1 MDAAA
6 ATSQRSAA
14 AAAGLV
20 KAKARELGFDLC
32 GIARARP
39 LDAARLDR
47 WFERGW
53 DAPGIDYVRKR
64 RAERLDPSRV
74 LAGARSVIAL
84 AASYA
89 PGTPEVV
96 PHGDL
101 IVARYA
107 QGRDYHNVVLKPA
120 RKLAAWIRSAL
131 GARVYCEVDAG
142 AVLEKAWAQEAGIGW
157 IGKNGCL
164 IHEKLGSW
172 LLLGAL
178 VTDADL
184 AADAPHPDRCG
195 DCSACIP
202 ACPTRAIPEPR
213 YVDANRCLA
222 YHTIEHRGPIPPELA
237 RAAGGRVFGCDACQ
251 DACPWN
257 RRPPP
262 GTLVQLQAR
271 PGQRA
276 LDLAD
281 VLRLTPEEARRRFEG
296 TPLLRAG
303 RDGLVRSALAVAPSV
318 DAPRPVP
325 GRDALR
331 YISRAARTTA
341 RHSKKHRSRA
351 SRVPRP
357 LLRPTIPLK
366 SNGDRPS
373 ICRRRGVAAQNSARA
388 SYAECDES

>member
-1 MDAAA
+1 MSAVAPSERTAAA
-6 ATSQRSAA
+6 DAR
-14 AAAGLV
+14 LV

-39 LDAARLDR
+39 LDADRLDR
-47 WFERGW
+47 WLERGW
-53 DAPGIDYVRKR
+53 DAPGISYVRAR
-64 RAERLDPSRV
+64 RAERLDPGRV
-74 LAGARSVIAL
+74 LPGARSVIAL

-89 PGTPEVV
+89 PDSSEAPADG
-96 PHGDL
+96 L

-107 QGRDYHNVVLKPA
+107 RGRDYHNVVLKPA
-120 RKLAAWIRSAL
+120 RKLAAFLRSAL

-178 VTDADL
+178 VTDALL
-184 AADAPHPDRCG
+184 AADLPHPDRCG

-202 ACPTRAIPEPR
+202 ACPTAAIPEAR

-257 RRPPP
+257 RRAPP
-262 GTLVQLQAR
+262 GTLVQLRAR
-271 PGQRA
+271 PGQSA

-281 VLRLTPEEARRRFEG
+281 VLRLTDEEARRRYEG

-303 RDGLVRSALAVAPSV
+303 RNGLVRSALAL
-318 DAPRPVP
+318 APRPLP
-325 GRDALR
+325 AE
-331 YISRAARTTA
+331 I
-341 RHSKKHRSRA
+341 
-351 SRVPRP
+351 RP
-357 LLRPTIPLK
+357 LVQRLADDPAPGVRAEA
-366 SNGDRPS
+366 
-373 ICRRRGVAAQNSARA
+373 RRLLEA
-388 SYAECDES
+388 